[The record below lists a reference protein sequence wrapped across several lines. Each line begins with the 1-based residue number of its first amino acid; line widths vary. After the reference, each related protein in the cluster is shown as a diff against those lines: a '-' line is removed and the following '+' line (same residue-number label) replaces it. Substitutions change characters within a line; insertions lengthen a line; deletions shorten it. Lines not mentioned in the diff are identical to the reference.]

1 VRSAA
6 VGRIGGGVLTHKA
19 QAALACF
26 GAEVVFAS
34 ANWRRPQLA
43 SGCPTSA
50 DLTIAFVHSVG
61 LTDALTASLEKCV
74 EVLGRRIR
82 RGPETAQDCRSN
94 GTNLSISCDVLV
106 AD

>member
-43 SGCPTSA
+43 SGCPTAA
-50 DLTIAFVHSVG
+50 DLNHSFLREVDFPDRIYG
-61 LTDALTASLEKCV
+61 LYFW
-74 EVLGRRIR
+74 
-82 RGPETAQDCRSN
+82 
-94 GTNLSISCDVLV
+94 
-106 AD
+106 